1 MIYANNKPIPSCADC
16 AAGIRQDERIRLSD
30 RIAFWVGYGI
40 TVTIGLIL
48 FTVAAIG
55 FKRGWWR

>member
-1 MIYANNKPIPSCADC
+1 MIYADNKPIPSCADC

-40 TVTIGLIL
+40 AVTIGLAV

-55 FKRGWWR
+55 F

>member
-1 MIYANNKPIPSCADC
+1 MIYADNKPIPSCADC

-40 TVTIGLIL
+40 AVTIGLAV

-55 FKRGWWR
+55 FKMGWWR